1 MLFVGIDVGGTFT
14 DIIVFDDTSR
24 KAPETVKV
32 PTNPKQPEISILDA
46 LRQYQNRAGQV
57 ALVSHATTIA
67 TNALLTQK
75 GLAKTALITNEGF
88 RDVLEIGRQ
97 RRPEI
102 YNLNTKRPEQLV
114 KRKNRFTV
122 KERRLVNGSSL
133 TPLSENDLMK
143 ASAEIIRRGIESVA
157 ISFLNSYVNPEDE
170 TKAEQILR
178 RSGFKG
184 HIDLSSRIDP
194 QYREYERTSTTVVNA
209 SLAPVLSRY
218 LVGFQKEL
226 ERIGV
231 GCPIYVMNS
240 DGTASTVSQA
250 AKNPIAIIESGPAAG
265 VLASRNLTKH
275 LSLAKAITFDM
286 GGTTAKAGTI
296 INGRPDLSYEFEA
309 AGRTYHGRSI
319 KGSGFPV
326 RQPFI
331 DLAEVSAGG
340 GTIATIDET
349 GSLRV
354 GPESAGADPG
364 PAAYGKGGTRATV
377 TDANIVTGRINPSQL
392 LGGQLNLRRD
402 LAVRAIG
409 KLSHRL
415 GISISKTA
423 DNILRIVN
431 NNMSKAL
438 RLVTV
443 ERGRD
448 PREYSLIAFG
458 GAGPVHAC
466 DLAEELKIKRIIM
479 PIHAGVFSAFGLLTA
494 ELSRTFTQ
502 PILKRAITSIEP
514 TFKQLREQVG
524 KSLKQEGFASYRT
537 LEQVDLRYKGQAYE
551 ITLPYKEETNL
562 TRLFGQEHKRLYGYS
577 STDDVEAVNTRIQT
591 IIPIPKA
598 KLIKTKLQSTKP
610 PTSISSRRMS
620 LLGRW
625 QKVPVYNREDL
636 LPGVRGKGPCIIE
649 EYDSTAIIGNDWNW
663 KIDPYQNLD
672 LTVRASGERL
682 EKKGGEMT
690 SPPRILGYTQSVSV
704 ASSLASSTST

>member
-1 MLFVGIDVGGTFT
+1 MLFVGTDVGGTFT
-14 DIIVFDDTSR
+14 DVVIFDEKSR
-24 KAPETVKV
+24 KSPEVIKV
-32 PTNPKQPEISILDA
+32 PTDLKRPESAILKA
-46 LRQYQNRAGQV
+46 LAKYQGRTEQF

-67 TNALLTQK
+67 TNSLLTQS
-75 GLAKTALITNEGF
+75 GLAETALITNEGF

-102 YNLNTKRPEQLV
+102 YNLNTRRPEQLV
-114 KRKNRFTV
+114 QRQNRFTV
-122 KERRLVNGSSL
+122 KGRRLVNGSSL
-133 TPLSENDLMK
+133 TSLSENDLMK
-143 ASAEIIRRGIESVA
+143 VSAEIIRRGIESVA
-157 ISFLNSYVNPEDE
+157 ISFLNSYINPADE
-170 TKAEQILR
+170 IKAEEILR

-209 SLAPVLSRY
+209 SLAPILSRY
-218 LVGFQKEL
+218 LVEFQKEL
-226 ERIGV
+226 ERIRIR
-231 GCPIYVMNS
+231 CPIYVMNS
-240 DGTASTVSQA
+240 DGTVSTVSQV

-265 VLASRNLTKH
+265 VLASRNLAKH

-296 INGRPDLSYEFEA
+296 INGRSDLAYEFEA

-319 KGSGFPV
+319 KGSGYPV

-340 GTIATIDET
+340 GTVASIDET

-392 LGGQLNLRRD
+392 LGGQLKLRRD

-415 GISISKTA
+415 GISIDKTA
-423 DNILRIVN
+423 DSILRIVN

-438 RLVTV
+438 RLVSV

-466 DLAEELKIKRIIM
+466 DLADELMIKRIII
-479 PIHAGVFSAFGLLTA
+479 PTHPGLFSAFGLLTA
-494 ELSRTFTQ
+494 ELSRTFTH
-502 PILKRAITSIEP
+502 PILKQVITNIEP
-514 TFKQLREQVG
+514 TFKQLREQAR

-537 LEQVDLRYKGQAYE
+537 LEQVDLRYKGQTYE
-551 ITLPYKEETNL
+551 ITLPYKEDTNL
-562 TRLFGQEHKRLYGYS
+562 TRLFGREHKRLYGYS
-577 STDDVEAVNTRIQT
+577 STDDVEAVNARIRT
-591 IIPIPKA
+591 VIPIPKA
-598 KLIKTKLQSTKP
+598 KLIKTRLQSTKP
-610 PTSISSRRMS
+610 PTSISSRRIS

-625 QKVPVYNREDL
+625 QKAPVYYREDL
-636 LPGVRGKGPCIIE
+636 LPGAEGKGPCIIE
-649 EYDSTAIIGNDWNW
+649 EYDSTTIIGNNWNW
-663 KIDPYQNLD
+663 KIDPYQDID
-672 LTVRASGERL
+672 LKAIR
-682 EKKGGEMT
+682 
-690 SPPRILGYTQSVSV
+690 
-704 ASSLASSTST
+704 